1 MSVEEYYAWI
11 IGSVSVIGIL
21 ATVILAY
28 LIKQKEKKH
37 KKSSC

>member
-11 IGSVSVIGIL
+11 IGFVSLIGVL

-28 LIKQKEKKH
+28 LIKREEKKQKH
-37 KKSSC
+37 SS